1 MIASLKTRS
10 RSHSLRLP
18 GRVALAVS
26 LALLAGGCVTK
37 SQADAQAHMAYLAG
51 QQAAL
56 MQMQQQAARGPSV
69 TVLGPVQNPI
79 VKWKDGL
86 TLGQAIVAAVYTAPT
101 DPRNILIQRSGQQ
114 ILFDPKRLLRGED
127 FPLQAG
133 DIVQL
138 QP

>member
-1 MIASLKTRS
+1 
-10 RSHSLRLP
+10 
-18 GRVALAVS
+18 
-26 LALLAGGCVTK
+26 
-37 SQADAQAHMAYLAG
+37 MAYLAG